1 MKKQNEKLVFTK
13 ESILELQDGQ
23 LLGVNGGCQHSD
35 SSTMDTSIKISIKDT
50 KDMSF
55 HLPDDIIINF
65 TN

>member
-13 ESILELQDGQ
+13 GTILELQDGH

-35 SSTMDTSIKISIKDT
+35 SSTMDTSIKISVIKDT

-55 HLPDDIIINF
+55 QLPDDIIINF
-65 TN
+65 